1 MTEQR
6 LIGAKMA
13 RAVCELAQE
22 GQIDYKGLGAGD
34 RLSQT
39 SCRTAQSFLGD
50 ICKTQTSRKAVV
62 QVS

>member
-1 MTEQR
+1 
-6 LIGAKMA
+6 MA